1 MSEVCHPLRRPL
13 AALLTA
19 CLLLWGCATETPS
32 PQDDDPEIRAL
43 EREQSRF
50 NEKKRELVSRAIKLE
65 PSQQNA
71 FWQEYD
77 QYEAELKAYYD
88 EKYRL
93 IRDYAKNY
101 EIMTDETAESL
112 AERSFRLQQR
122 RLDLT
127 RKYFNSIRKAVSAT
141 IAVRFLQLENRINL
155 LSDLKIASEMPLIG
169 LPEEPD
175 DDTDET
181 QP

>member
-1 MSEVCHPLRRPL
+1 MSEACHPPQRRL
-13 AALLTA
+13 AVCLTA
-19 CLLLWGCATETPS
+19 CLLLIGCAAETPP

-50 NEKKRELVSRAIKLE
+50 SEKKRELVSRAIKLE
-65 PSQQNA
+65 PGQQNA
-71 FWQEYD
+71 FWQEYE
-77 QYEAELKAYYD
+77 QYEKELKAYYD

-112 AERSFRLQQR
+112 AERSFKLQQR

-169 LPEEPD
+169 LPEEAD
-175 DDTDET
+175 DDADDSL
-181 QP
+181 P